1 MITEQ
6 ICIDV
11 VRTLYGRTLYRHTS
25 TSTGSQSSIEREHA
39 LPFNDVYR
47 ELLPQYSLL
56 DVDTTIRWLEIGN
69 YTGYSGSGIIRQY
82 MFLTPKGIRLAE
94 TKQLED
100 DDRQLIY
107 QENPYAAFVARQFR
121 NDDLPLF
128 TYLRESVLRPIGIE
142 AIDGS
147 VDGIEAFRAEI
158 LRKIRDSRFFI
169 CILTCRKELVEG
181 GFASSVWL
189 YQETGAAIALGKKP
203 IILVENGMDD
213 HYTGELQ
220 KNYQYIPFSR
230 ESYELAFD
238 GAGQRVKRDL
248 MDNHIPLR

>member
-11 VRTLYGRTLYRHTS
+11 VRILYQRAS
-25 TSTGSQSSIEREHA
+25 TQDEYA

-69 YTGYSGSGIIRQY
+69 YTGYSGLGMVRRWM
-82 MFLTPKGIRLAE
+82 MFLTPKGIQLAK
-94 TKQLED
+94 TGRLED
-100 DDRQLIY
+100 DDRRLIY
-107 QENPYAAFVARQFR
+107 RENPYAAFVARQFQ

-128 TYLRESVLRPIGIE
+128 NYLQESVLRPIGIE
-142 AIDGS
+142 AIDGR
-147 VDGIEAFRAEI
+147 VEGIEAFRGEI

-181 GFASSVWL
+181 GFVSSVWL

-203 IILVENGMDD
+203 IILVEDGMDD

-220 KNYQYIPFSR
+220 NIYELIRFSR
-230 ESYELAFD
+230 ESYESKFEVV
-238 GAGQRVKRDL
+238 GQRVKRDL
-248 MDNHIPLR
+248 TDNHIPLR